1 MTTGVFMTRKKTAIV
16 ILLFLVVHFLPTQEI
31 DKTLYQR
38 IAFEG
43 IYDRGP
49 RPDFIEYF
57 KQTPNL

>member
-1 MTTGVFMTRKKTAIV
+1 MTRKKTAIV